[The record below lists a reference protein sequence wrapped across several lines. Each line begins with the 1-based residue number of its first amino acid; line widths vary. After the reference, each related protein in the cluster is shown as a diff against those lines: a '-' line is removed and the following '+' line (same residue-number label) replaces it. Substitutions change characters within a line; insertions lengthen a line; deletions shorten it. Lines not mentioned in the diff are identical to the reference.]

1 MATEIRITVPEDLGR
16 AAETAA
22 RAEGKTIDQ
31 LATEALRRE
40 LARRTLSGLRSQ
52 GELRR
57 RGMTDEQVE
66 SAVEQA
72 IAEVR
77 ER

>member
-1 MATEIRITVPEDLGR
+1 MGL
-16 AAETAA
+16 AAGTAA

-31 LATEALRRE
+31 LATEALQRE
-40 LARRTLSGLRSQ
+40 LARRTLNRLRSQ

-57 RGMTDEQVE
+57 RGMTDEQVK